1 MQISS
6 ISIFAVGTAVIAPLA
21 VFLRYLL
28 KQPFKVAST
37 SQELLDLFEDRRAL
51 LEEHATLTSPND
63 EGRVSERF
71 TVAAPNDLAPVNAS
85 STELS
90 TSAEVCPVYRT
101 EPERGLHKKRQWESP
116 FARYSSLG
124 RGGDKRSVASDPSW
138 STTKRSQHSVTRLV

>member
-1 MQISS
+1 MQMSS
-6 ISIFAVGTAVIAPLA
+6 ISIFAGGSAVIAPLA

-71 TVAAPNDLAPVNAS
+71 TVAAASNELVPVNAS

-90 TSAEVCPVYRT
+90 TSTEAYLVYRIQ
-101 EPERGLHKKRQWESP
+101 PARGLHKKHNGR
-116 FARYSSLG
+116 ARSLG
-124 RGGDKRSVASDPSW
+124 TQASAEEETSAV
-138 STTKRSQHSVTRLV
+138 SLRTLHGRRRKEFIIQ